1 MLWVKQR
8 GHDQFTT
15 KKAIKF
21 ELQSNRWKILKNNVF
36 IDGKT
41 HVECYNPGLCSLYR
55 QWWGFE
61 IKFGLHHRMN
71 GVSLQHLLV

>member
-1 MLWVKQR
+1 MISLALLHVMGQTKS
-8 GHDQFTT
+8 HDQFTT

-55 QWWGFE
+55 QW
-61 IKFGLHHRMN
+61 
-71 GVSLQHLLV
+71 